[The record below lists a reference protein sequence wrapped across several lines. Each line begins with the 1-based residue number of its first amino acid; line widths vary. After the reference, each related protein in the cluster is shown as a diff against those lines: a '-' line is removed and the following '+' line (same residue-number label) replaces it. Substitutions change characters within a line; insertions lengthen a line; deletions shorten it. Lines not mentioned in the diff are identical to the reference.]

1 MDKETADK
9 VRGLVRRSTLKN
21 IKDDGQTQTA
31 SVEVAD
37 GIWRDDVEI
46 HQPYGSASNTPEDGA
61 LGLVLAVGG
70 DEGDL
75 VILPIANPSKR
86 MGKLPKGAVG
96 NYNEHGDKILIL
108 PDGTIQIAAGSALNV
123 KIGGVTFRVSADGVD
138 ITGGTVKHNGKNI
151 GDTHK
156 HKGVVHGGDVTEEP
170 V

>member
-21 IKDDGQTQTA
+21 VKDDGQTQTA

-46 HQPYGSASNTPEDGA
+46 HQPYGSASNAPEDGA
-61 LGLVLAVGG
+61 LAIVLAVGG

-75 VILPIANPSKR
+75 VVLPPANPSKR

-96 NYNEHGDKILIL
+96 NYNEHGDKVLIL
-108 PDGTIQIAAGSALNV
+108 PDGTIQIAAGSAVNISV
-123 KIGGVTFRVSADGVD
+123 GGVTFSVSASGVA
-138 ITGGTVKHNGKNI
+138 ITGGTVTHNGHDI
-151 GDTHK
+151 GDTHR
-156 HKGVVHGGDVTEEP
+156 HKGVVHGSDITEEP